1 MSNRLFDKYFPLAE
15 EQESDELRNKALD
28 LREKLA
34 SLVASAGWSTFKAR
48 VEMITEEAM
57 DIKPGDEAA
66 MLYQIGKKD
75 GLVSMRTLMVQIERE
90 IVFGRE

>member
-1 MSNRLFDKYFPLAE
+1 MSQRLFAKYFPIAE
-15 EQESDELRNKALD
+15 EQESDELRNRALD

-34 SLVASAGWSTFKAR
+34 ALVASAGWSSFKAR
-48 VEMITEEAM
+48 VESIVEEAM

-75 GLVSMRTLMVQIERE
+75 GLMALRTLMNQIERE